1 MKIYFIIF
9 ICVIF
14 FSFNSCY
21 EPIQGSGVVVR
32 QEITGL
38 SSFNSIILKN
48 MAKVY
53 VSSGSP
59 QKVEIEVDDNF
70 LDNVLENTSVSIKKL
85 TISSKGIIAPSVMN
99 VYITIPDISELT
111 NNGSGKI
118 IMQNSFIQG
127 STLWLNLTG
136 SGNIELMDFV
146 TTDCQIT
153 NTGSGAILIDSLGAF
168 NTINL
173 SLSSTGIIAIN
184 KIYSK
189 FLQDTCSGS
198 GRILGKSGSSM
209 NGKYL
214 LSGSGIIDL
223 SGVSAVN
230 AMASNS
236 GSGRILLKATN
247 KLDAKISGSG
257 NIEYWGNPPDLT
269 QKITGTGK
277 LIKKN

>member
-1 MKIYFIIF
+1 
-9 ICVIF
+9 VIF

-70 LDNVLENTSVSIKKL
+70 LDNVLDSVTIKKL

-146 TTDCQIT
+146 TTECRIT
-153 NTGSGAILIDSLGAF
+153 NKGSGAILIDSLGA
-168 NTINL
+168 
-173 SLSSTGIIAIN
+173 SE
-184 KIYSK
+184 
-189 FLQDTCSGS
+189 FLQVTCSGS

-209 NGKYL
+209 NGEYL

-230 AMASNS
+230 VMASNS

-247 KLDAKISGSG
+247 KLDAKIYGSG
-257 NIEYWGNPPDLT
+257 NIEYWGNPSDLT

>member
-1 MKIYFIIF
+1 MKINFILL

-14 FSFNSCY
+14 FILNSCY

-38 SSFNSIILKN
+38 NSFNSIVLKN

-53 VSSGSP
+53 VSSGFP

-70 LDNVLENTSVSIKKL
+70 LVNVLENTSVNVKKL

-99 VYITIPDISELT
+99 LYITIPDISELT

-127 STLWLNLTG
+127 STFWLNLTG
-136 SGNIELMDFV
+136 SGNIEIRDFA

-153 NTGSGAILIDSLGAF
+153 NTGSGAILIDSIGASDA
-168 NTINL
+168 TNL
-173 SLSSTGIIAIN
+173 TLTSTGLIAIN
-184 KIYSK
+184 KLYSRYLDVK
-189 FLQDTCSGS
+189 CTGS
-198 GRILGKSGSSM
+198 GRIIAKSGSSM
-209 NGKYL
+209 NGNYL
-214 LSGSGIIDL
+214 LSGSGIIDM
-223 SGVSAVN
+223 SGVPVVN
-230 AMASNS
+230 LNASNS
-236 GSGRILLKATN
+236 GSGRILLRATT
-247 KLDAKISGSG
+247 KLNAKISGSG
-257 NIEYWGNPPDLT
+257 NIEYWGNPSDLT
-269 QKITGTGK
+269 QKITGTGR